1 MSRELEFESSATE
14 GAVLAM
20 PEATFQSD
28 LSDLDGFYRH
38 IGIHAESWYRY
49 ANGPGM
55 GRRLNNGDL
64 CLVIGCDKTTSWGI
78 AAFSHSSEQTTSRL
92 QFRQVASPSGD
103 AGQCY
108 TWIHSGTADSPRV
121 GPDRGSI
128 LGLGPQAE
136 SEPLRNQCLFLRYL
150 TFKLPETSWLAFKES
165 NGVQIHMESHQSTSP
180 GSKQS
185 DSPNTGSSRKFGLA
199 LLHVLRSAFSASAKA
214 RKAMAEPT
222 TAKTSVEI
230 VAETYA
236 ASVRVDLILI
246 FLRISEHNHI
256 LGDAIIFDIPQ

>member
-1 MSRELEFESSATE
+1 MEFESSASE
-14 GAVLAM
+14 GAILAM

-78 AAFSHSSEQTTSRL
+78 AAFSNSFDQMTSRL
-92 QFRQVASPSGD
+92 RFRPIASPSDD
-103 AGQCY
+103 AGHCY

-121 GPDRGSI
+121 GPDHGSL
-128 LGLGPQAE
+128 LGLGSQAE
-136 SEPLRNQCLFLRYL
+136 SRPLRNQCLFLRYL
-150 TFKLPETSWLAFKES
+150 TFKLPENSWPGFQES
-165 NGVQIHMESHQSTSP
+165 NGIQIHMESHQSTSP
-180 GSKQS
+180 ESKQS
-185 DSPNTGSSRKFGLA
+185 DSPNRGSSRKFGSA

-214 RKAMAEPT
+214 REAPTEPIISKA
-222 TAKTSVEI
+222 SLEI

-236 ASVRVDLILI
+236 TSVRVDLIMI
-246 FLRISEHNHI
+246 FLRVFLSTNA
-256 LGDAIIFDIPQ
+256 L